1 MRIRR
6 RSDRRASLT
15 RRAGFV
21 VLVGL
26 LTAVSPV
33 LHPEQVSAA
42 SGVDDYPSRLKT
54 APQDSLVDPWQF
66 YNRECTSFVAWRLN
80 SENQVAFNDYWQGQ
94 HWGNASNWKKAA
106 NALHIPVD
114 DNPTRGA
121 VAWWSA
127 GSAGSS
133 VGHVAW
139 VQKAGDGAITI
150 EEYNYLHRGGYD
162 TRTISSSSSLW
173 PSGFI
178 HVRDTQIRNTASPT
192 VSGTPQVGQKLVT
205 TNGSWS
211 ARDLT
216 FHYQW
221 LADDKPIT
229 GATSKSFK
237 PGADQLGKRIRAK
250 VTATKSG
257 AHSGTAKSPE
267 TDDVAKGVFVNS
279 AVPSVTG
286 KAQVGIPLATDRGTW
301 SPRGTFA
308 YQWFAGRTP
317 IDGATSPSFTPT
329 ADELGHGLKVRVS
342 LSAPGYRTLR
352 IKSDPTPGVAPG
364 EFVADSPPK
373 VSGVAQV
380 DKPLTASA
388 GSWTPAGAT
397 RYQWLADGDPITGA
411 TGTSYTPTPDDLRKS
426 IAVRVTLQQ
435 RGYDDAVATSVATLG
450 VAPGT
455 FLNTV
460 APSITGTA
468 QVGVPLTAEKGSWT
482 PKPDIAYQWL
492 VDGVTVPG
500 ATDPTFTPRPE
511 DLGQKITVEVRASRP
526 GYLTAAVPSSATAT
540 VLPGLIRNQKA
551 PVVSGHAVVGRTLR
565 TTDGT
570 WSIAP
575 DEFRYQWYSGATAI
589 AGATGSSYHPTA
601 AAVGHRIHVVVTAR
615 SAGYTSLSSESGTT
629 DRVVFGRVAFDKP
642 EIRGHALVGRTLA
655 AHLTSVHPSTATAS
669 YQWYRG
675 HEPIRGARAAT
686 YVVQTADLGHRLHVV
701 VAMRATHWLVRE
713 RRSLAVGDVRTTP
726 HLGVHTSMRHGR
738 VYLHLDV
745 ESPGLAAPAGEA
757 KVKLGDRRIGLF
769 PVTDGEG
776 GRLLAPMRRGTH
788 TLTVVYHGGSEE
800 TVARRTVTVTVP

>member
-33 LHPEQVSAA
+33 LHPEPVSAA
-42 SGVDDYPSRLKT
+42 SGVDDYPSRLKN

-106 NALHIPVD
+106 TALDIPVD

-139 VQKAGDGAITI
+139 VQKVGDGVVTV

-178 HVRDTQIRNTASPT
+178 HIRDTQLRNTVAPT

-205 TNGSWS
+205 TNGSWN
-211 ARDLT
+211 AKNLT

-221 LADDKPIT
+221 LGDGKPIA
-229 GATSKSFK
+229 GATSKRFT
-237 PGADQLGKRIRAK
+237 PGAGQLGEQIRAK
-250 VTATKSG
+250 VTATQSG
-257 AHSGTAKSPE
+257 AHSGSAKSDQ
-267 TDDVAKGVFVNS
+267 TDNVAKGVFVNT
-279 AVPSVTG
+279 ATPSVTG

-308 YQWFAGRTP
+308 YQWFAGREP
-317 IDGATSPSFTPT
+317 IDGATKPSFTPT
-329 ADELGHGLKVRVS
+329 ADQLGHGLKVRVS
-342 LSAPGYRTLR
+342 LSAPGYQTLR
-352 IKSDPTPGVAPG
+352 VKTDPTPGVAPG
-364 EFVADSPPK
+364 QFVAGSPPT

-380 DKPLTASA
+380 DQPLTASA

-397 RYQWLADGDPITGA
+397 TYQWLANGDPVAGA
-411 TGTSYTPTPDDLRKS
+411 TGTSYTPTPDDLRKN
-426 IAVRVTLQQ
+426 IAVRVTVKQ

-460 APSITGTA
+460 PPSITGTA

-482 PKPDIAYQWL
+482 PKPEIAYQWL

-500 ATDPTFTPRPE
+500 ATDRTFTPRPE
-511 DLGQKITVEVRASRP
+511 DLGKKVTVEVRASRP
-526 GYLTAAVPSSATAT
+526 GYLAAAVASPATAAV
-540 VLPGLIRNQKA
+540 LPGVIHNQKA

-570 WSIAP
+570 WSITP
-575 DEFRYQWYSGATAI
+575 DEIRYQWYAGSSAI
-589 AGATGSSYHPTA
+589 TGATGPAYRPTA
-601 AAVGHRIHVVVTAR
+601 AEAGQRIHVVVTAR
-615 SAGYTSLSSESGTT
+615 SAGYTPLSTPSATT
-629 DRVVFGRVAFDKP
+629 DRVVFGRVDFDKP
-642 EIRGHALVGRTLA
+642 EIRGRALVGRTLT
-655 AHLTSVHPSTATAS
+655 AHLTSVAPSSATAA
-669 YQWYRG
+669 YRWYRG
-675 HEPIRGARAAT
+675 HQPIQGARAAT
-686 YVVQTADLGHRLHVV
+686 YVVQPADLGHRLHVV
-701 VAMRATHWLVRE
+701 VTEHAQNWLPRE
-713 RRSLAVGDVRTTP
+713 RRSVALSGIRTTP
-726 HLGVHTSMRHGR
+726 RLHVRTSLRQGR
-738 VYLHLDV
+738 VHLHLVV
-745 ESPGLAAPAGEA
+745 ESPGLAAPAGVA
-757 KVKLGDRRIGLF
+757 RVRLGSRRVGLF
-769 PVTDGEG
+769 TVTDGVG
-776 GRLLAPMRRGTH
+776 SRLLASMRRGTH
-788 TLTVVYHGGSEE
+788 TLTVVYRGGPEE
-800 TVARRTVTVTVP
+800 TVGRRTVTVTVP